1 MWHMIIGPCFILKFV
16 FFIIKCN
23 LEFFTVEL
31 ICMIFKGVGF
41 NENLF
46 LNQLMCNEIIVLYQ
60 VYFLM
65 KANQSIILRYDFH
78 A

>member
-1 MWHMIIGPCFILKFV
+1 MIIEAMFYPQICI
-16 FFIIKCN
+16 FIIKCN

-46 LNQLMCNEIIVLYQ
+46 LKSTDV
-60 VYFLM
+60 
-65 KANQSIILRYDFH
+65 
-78 A
+78 